1 MRTPPSGPNH
11 LPQPHL
17 QIPFNQGL
25 GFNIRIWGETETFS
39 PLPPTPISEQ
49 LYSILSPQGT
59 SRASYPIMLV
69 ISYPSWLTLIT
80 SKTARASHRSA
91 CLRSPPT
98 GNMTQPGFRTM
109 AGWPQSRSLSSKNP
123 NVLQCPI
130 QSPKST
136 NPTLP
141 DRPLHS
147 NGDIPTPIKWLIHF
161 CFGFNYSAHPTMTF
175 SSSRLT

>member
-1 MRTPPSGPNH
+1 
-11 LPQPHL
+11 
-17 QIPFNQGL
+17 
-25 GFNIRIWGETETFS
+25 
-39 PLPPTPISEQ
+39 
-49 LYSILSPQGT
+49 
-59 SRASYPIMLV
+59 MLI

-98 GNMTQPGFRTM
+98 GNMTQPGFKTM

-123 NVLQCPI
+123 NVLQCPM
-130 QSPKST
+130 QSPSSGFSKSN

-175 SSSRLT
+175 SSSRLTWILSLSWISSIIPPKFPQQSFTSYLAIKYYYYDILSIIILNIFPPSGHAAQHVGS